1 MPSTFMNLVKWQEV
15 NALGI
20 YKFSFLDLGM
30 VFFRKK
36 RNIVRHFKKNDSNMS
51 LLWIK
56 QV

>member
-1 MPSTFMNLVKWQEV
+1 MNLVKWQEV